1 MLKST
6 TGSKDT
12 ICNINNVFSSSF
24 EVIPEKVASPPSKSN
39 ILLPALCC
47 CSPSIDSAALVV
59 LSLAKIAL
67 LTKTLYEEHQI
78 DSENRLETP
87 RRIAIFKR
95 NVHNVL
101 LHKILKILEKHYG
114 YALPV
119 QNFLHIIPL
128 ESHSFLHHFFFASKE
143 FTCQVC
149 SREDRDKKTERR
161 ESGRGRERQRPDAK
175 YALQGPL
182 LFNFLSSQQLWV
194 RTPDVCPDRRC
205 SRSMQCQLSQIVVFL
220 SKSRCSTYQPHR

>member
-47 CSPSIDSAALVV
+47 CSPSMDSAALVV

-67 LTKTLYEEHQI
+67 LTKPLYEEHQI
-78 DSENRLETP
+78 DLENRLETP

-101 LHKILKILEKHYG
+101 LHKFFKILEKHSG

-119 QNFLHIIPL
+119 QNFLHMGSCNPIGIAL
-128 ESHSFLHHFFFASKE
+128 VSASFLL
-143 FTCQVC
+143 
-149 SREDRDKKTERR
+149 RKK
-161 ESGRGRERQRPDAK
+161 GIHMP
-175 YALQGPL
+175 
-182 LFNFLSSQQLWV
+182 
-194 RTPDVCPDRRC
+194 
-205 SRSMQCQLSQIVVFL
+205 SM
-220 SKSRCSTYQPHR
+220 